1 MYYVYILK
9 SDTEDWRYVGYTSD
23 LRARLKDHNNG
34 KVASTK
40 PRRPYTIE
48 SYMAVQEK
56 KPPLSLKG
64 TLKPAQV

>member
-34 KVASTK
+34 KVVLLQNPVVRILLK
-40 PRRPYTIE
+40 VIWLYRRKNRP
-48 SYMAVQEK
+48 
-56 KPPLSLKG
+56 
-64 TLKPAQV
+64 

>member
-9 SDTEDWRYVGYTSD
+9 SDTEDWRQVGYSSD

-48 SYMAVQEK
+48 SYIAVQEK
-56 KPPLSLKG
+56 ITAFKL
-64 TLKPAQV
+64 QQRIF